1 MAVNVSNSRNALIA
15 SPLDTKLVNYYIDE
29 YSGDYI
35 IETISDYLTRV
46 EFEHRFSGVI
56 VSVLVPK
63 VGITPNMSYVTTE
76 DFSIG
81 LNYFDIKQYAFI
93 GGLLNENFI
102 EVNFNSTEINEV
114 LTGNVNGINTI
125 FKTSKPYKPDSIN
138 IYVNGLKEFFFSKTG
153 ESEITLDFAPSN
165 EVFIDKIEAIY
176 KPI

>member
-1 MAVNVSNSRNALIA
+1 MAVNVSDSRNALIA

-29 YSGDYI
+29 YSGNYI

-63 VGITPNMSYVTTE
+63 VGTTPNMSYVTTE

-93 GGLLNENFI
+93 GGLLDENFVEFLMPERSYHHVQSNPSRVWEI
-102 EVNFNSTEINEV
+102 SHNLNKYPTVIITDNDNNEYEGEVRKIDENMIVIT
-114 LTGNVNGINTI
+114 
-125 FKTSKPYKPDSIN
+125 
-138 IYVNGLKEFFFSKTG
+138 FSQPFSG
-153 ESEITLDFAPSN
+153 YADLN
-165 EVFIDKIEAIY
+165 
-176 KPI
+176 

>member
-29 YSGDYI
+29 YSGNYI

-76 DFSIG
+76 DFNIG

-93 GGLLNENFI
+93 GGLLDENFV
-102 EVNFNSTEINEV
+102 EF
-114 LTGNVNGINTI
+114 LTPGRSYHHVQSNPSRVW
-125 FKTSKPYKPDSIN
+125 
-138 IYVNGLKEFFFSKTG
+138 
-153 ESEITLDFAPSN
+153 EITHNLNKYPTVIITDNDNN
-165 EVFIDKIEAIY
+165 EYEGEIKKIDENNIVITFSTAFSGY
-176 KPI
+176 ADLN

>member
-1 MAVNVSNSRNALIA
+1 MAVNVSDSRNALIA

-29 YSGDYI
+29 YSGNYI

-81 LNYFDIKQYAFI
+81 LNDFDIKQYAFI
-93 GGLLNENFI
+93 GGLLDENFVEFLMPGRSYHHVQSNPSRVWEI
-102 EVNFNSTEINEV
+102 SHNLNKYPTVIITDNDNNEYEGEVRKIDENMIIIT
-114 LTGNVNGINTI
+114 
-125 FKTSKPYKPDSIN
+125 
-138 IYVNGLKEFFFSKTG
+138 FSQPFSG
-153 ESEITLDFAPSN
+153 YADLN
-165 EVFIDKIEAIY
+165 
-176 KPI
+176 

>member
-1 MAVNVSNSRNALIA
+1 MAVNVSDSRNALIA

-29 YSGDYI
+29 YSGNYI

-63 VGITPNMSYVTTE
+63 VGVTPNMSYVTTE

-93 GGLLNENFI
+93 GGLLDENFVEFLMPERSYHHVQSNPSRVWEI
-102 EVNFNSTEINEV
+102 SHNLNKYPTVIITDNDNNEYEGEVRKIDENMIVIT
-114 LTGNVNGINTI
+114 
-125 FKTSKPYKPDSIN
+125 
-138 IYVNGLKEFFFSKTG
+138 FSQPFSG
-153 ESEITLDFAPSN
+153 YADLN
-165 EVFIDKIEAIY
+165 
-176 KPI
+176 

>member
-1 MAVNVSNSRNALIA
+1 MAVNVSDSRNALIA

-29 YSGDYI
+29 YSGNYI

-63 VGITPNMSYVTTE
+63 VGTTPNMSYVTTE

-93 GGLLNENFI
+93 GGLLDENFVEFLMPGRSYHHVQSNPSRVWEISHNLNKYPTVIITDNDNNEYEGEVRKINENMI
-102 EVNFNSTEINEV
+102 VIT
-114 LTGNVNGINTI
+114 
-125 FKTSKPYKPDSIN
+125 
-138 IYVNGLKEFFFSKTG
+138 FSQPFSG
-153 ESEITLDFAPSN
+153 YADLN
-165 EVFIDKIEAIY
+165 
-176 KPI
+176 

>member
-29 YSGDYI
+29 YSGNYI

-63 VGITPNMSYVTTE
+63 VGTTPNMSYVTTE

-93 GGLLNENFI
+93 GGLLDENFV
-102 EVNFNSTEINEV
+102 EFLMPERSYHHVQSNPSRVWEISHNLNKYPTVIITDNDNNEYEGEIRKIDENMIV
-114 LTGNVNGINTI
+114 IT
-125 FKTSKPYKPDSIN
+125 
-138 IYVNGLKEFFFSKTG
+138 FSQPFSG
-153 ESEITLDFAPSN
+153 YADLN
-165 EVFIDKIEAIY
+165 
-176 KPI
+176 

>member
-29 YSGDYI
+29 YCGNYI

-81 LNYFDIKQYAFI
+81 LNFKGYK
-93 GGLLNENFI
+93 LLLI
-102 EVNFNSTEINEV
+102 V
-114 LTGNVNGINTI
+114 I
-125 FKTSKPYKPDSIN
+125 FLI
-138 IYVNGLKEFFFSKTG
+138 
-153 ESEITLDFAPSN
+153 FAIIS
-165 EVFIDKIEAIY
+165 F
-176 KPI
+176 